1 MFFSFVI
8 FIIELNVFYIE
19 AECFKVLKG
28 TDFYSSEA
36 LLKSHYIK
44 S

>member
-8 FIIELNVFYIE
+8 FTVELNVFYIE

-36 LLKSHYIK
+36 ILKSYSIK